1 MKTSILSGG
10 CVNLEEL
17 ASRLG
22 GEILNIGKP
31 VKTVKQAV
39 RETKSAPKQIIKS
52 LIFISEKE
60 PLLVIVDGDSKVS
73 LEKLKNI
80 FGDVRLAKPKEVK
93 ELTGYEV
100 GGVPPVGIAL
110 RTIVDPK
117 VLENDY
123 VIGGGGSIDKLM
135 KISPKKIVEHQ
146 RAEIIDVSL

>member
-1 MKTSILSGG
+1 
-10 CVNLEEL
+10 VNLEEL

-100 GGVPPVGIAL
+100 GGIPPVGIAL

>member
-1 MKTSILSGG
+1 M
-10 CVNLEEL
+10 NLEEL

-100 GGVPPVGIAL
+100 GGIPPVGIAL

>member
-1 MKTSILSGG
+1 GD
-10 CVNLEEL
+10 
-17 ASRLG
+17 
-22 GEILNIGKP
+22 ILNIGTP
-31 VKTVKQAV
+31 GKTGEQAV

-100 GGVPPVGIAL
+100 GGIPPVGIAL

>member
-1 MKTSILSGG
+1 M
-10 CVNLEEL
+10 NLEEL